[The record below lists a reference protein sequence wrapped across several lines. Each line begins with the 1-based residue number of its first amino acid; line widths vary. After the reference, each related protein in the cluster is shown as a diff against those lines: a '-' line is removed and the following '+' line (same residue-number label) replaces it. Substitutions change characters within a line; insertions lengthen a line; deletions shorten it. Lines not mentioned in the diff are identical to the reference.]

1 MKLETRKKLFALEN
15 EVLMLKKLREMQ
27 KILLSS
33 GAYSTSNIEKQ
44 SMQFDKANV
53 PEWERNIVSKM
64 WKAQT
69 KLSHKLLKEI
79 DIVSDEILNEFE
91 TELKPIKE
99 KTPKD
104 ILKEKLKVNVD
115 NL

>member
-1 MKLETRKKLFALEN
+1 MKLETRKKLFALES

-33 GAYSTSNIEKQ
+33 GAYSNSNIEKQ
-44 SMQFDKANV
+44 SMQFDKINV
-53 PEWERNIVSKM
+53 PDWERKIVSKM
-64 WKAQT
+64 WDAQT

-79 DIVSDEILNEFE
+79 DKVSDDILKEFE
-91 TELKPIKE
+91 TETKSITE

-104 ILKEKLKVNVD
+104 ILKEKLKIDAD